1 MTTDGNY
8 NVKYINSINIPQVI
22 GSIKSPLMGEASVAN
37 NIGRVQFYY
46 DSKNFYSIGEVYN
59 YLYKA
64 PITEIINGN
73 LIPAAQ
79 PGGENNFF
87 ASIYPTEINGYFYNF
102 SVRNSSGVGQGGK
115 IWRTPITNPTAWYDT
130 TFSTPSN
137 ATQPM
142 IYNNGTTIYIIGG
155 FVSGTVSTAID
166 TTLVSNVTLNLA
178 TSANTLPAA
187 RVGGTIVQVGSTLY
201 MYGGMNAASTIV
213 DTVFSASTSDPTT
226 WTNSGSLLPVPLV
239 SSSSYNDGTYVWLF
253 GGITT
258 GSTQVNTIYRATVAA
273 PTSFSSVG
281 TIPAVQGNIGIF
293 VYGTNM
299 YLIGYQPSIGG
310 GPKIYRAALA
320 SLTSWT
326 QLRSYDI
333 ALGTAVR
340 SAHSTIVGSYV
351 YLYGGITTGTTKI
364 TTIQSAPIATPLEWT
379 TSSDVLPSGLASGE
393 LIKTKN
399 YLYLVG
405 ADGTTGNVYRAA
417 ITSPTTWTAYSA
429 SGPTYTY
436 GKALISNGNVFY
448 MGGETAVGTPVATIM
463 RAIINSSSTVS
474 GDILSWSAQEAVYFQ
489 MALPIALS
497 RFSLIVAGN
506 FIYIL
511 GGYTTGPVVNTN
523 IYRVSLDSIVFNN
536 YDAAWVNVGTLS
548 QAIINGMVVLINNM
562 VYIVGGGSD
571 AALTLTD
578 DYVTYA
584 SLSDLANGICSFSQE
599 NGAGVSLAEAATTV
613 INNEVY
619 FIGGRS
625 AATTLKYIYKTIY
638 KSSHTLISPIV
649 PEATNSLPT
658 VDLKSGAIGSYTSYQ
673 RTGSLPWLVSDI

>member
-1 MTTDGNY
+1 MTTDGNF
-8 NVKYINSINIPQVI
+8 NVKYINNISIPQVI
-22 GSIKSPLMGEASVAN
+22 RGIASPLMAESRVAT

-46 DSKNFYSIGEVYN
+46 DSKNFYSIGESTN
-59 YLYKA
+59 SLYKA

-79 PGGENNFF
+79 PGGENKMFG
-87 ASIYPTEINGYFYNF
+87 SVYPTEINGYFYNF
-102 SVRNSSGVGQGGK
+102 SVRDTAGAGQGGK

-130 TFSTPSN
+130 TFSTPGN
-137 ATQPM
+137 ASQPM
-142 IYNNGTTIYIIGG
+142 VYNDGTTIYIIGG
-155 FVSGTVSTAID
+155 FVSGTASTVID
-166 TTLVSNVTLNLA
+166 TTLVSNVILNLA
-178 TSANTLPAA
+178 TSSNVLPAA

-201 MYGGMNAASTIV
+201 MYGGMDATSTVV

-226 WTNSGSLLPVPLV
+226 WTNLGSLLPVPLV
-239 SSSSYNDGTYVWLF
+239 SSASYNDGTYVWLF
-253 GGITT
+253 GGLTT
-258 GSTQVNTIYRATVAA
+258 GSTQVNTIYRAAVAT

-281 TIPAVQGNIGIF
+281 TIPAVQGGISIF

-310 GPKIYRAALA
+310 GPKIYRAALS

-326 QLRSYDI
+326 QLRSWNI

-340 SAHSTIVGSYV
+340 SAHSAIVGNYV

-364 TTIQSAPIATPLEWT
+364 TTIQSAPITTPLEWT
-379 TSSDVLPSGLASGE
+379 TSSDVLPSGLAAGQ

-399 YLYLVG
+399 FLYLVG

-417 ITSPTTWTAYSA
+417 LAAPTTWTAYSA
-429 SGPTYTY
+429 AGPTYTY

-448 MGGETAVGTPVATIM
+448 MGGETAVGTPVSTVM
-463 RAIINSSSTVS
+463 RAIIDSSSTVS
-474 GDILSWSAQEAVYFQ
+474 GDILSWSAQEAVYFP

-497 RFSLIVAGN
+497 RFSLIVAGS
-506 FIYIL
+506 FVYIL
-511 GGYTTGPVVNTN
+511 GGYTTGPVVNTD
-523 IYRVSLDSIVFNN
+523 IYRSNLDSINSG
-536 YDAAWVNVGTLS
+536 WVNVGTLS
-548 QAIINGMVVLINNM
+548 QAIIDGMVVLINNM
-562 VYIVGGGSD
+562 VHIVGGGPTTG
-571 AALTLTD
+571 LTTTD
-578 DYVTYA
+578 DYITYA
-584 SLSDLANGICSFSQE
+584 SLSDLANGICNFSQE
-599 NGAGVSLAEAATTV
+599 NTAGVSLAEAATTV

-619 FIGGRS
+619 FIGGR
-625 AATTLKYIYKTIY
+625 TTTDGIKYIYKTIY

-673 RTGSLPWLVSDI
+673 RTGFLPWLVSDL

>member
-1 MTTDGNY
+1 MTTDGNF
-8 NVKYINSINIPQVI
+8 NVKYVNNISIPQI
-22 GSIKSPLMGEASVAN
+22 IKGISTPLMGEAKLAN

-46 DSKNFYSIGEVYN
+46 DSKNFYSIGEASN
-59 YLYKA
+59 KLFIA

-73 LIPAAQ
+73 LIIAGQ
-79 PGGENNFF
+79 PGGENKMF
-87 ASIYPTEINGYFYNF
+87 ASVYPTEINGYFYNF
-102 SVRNSSGVGQGGK
+102 SVRNQAGTGQGGN
-115 IWRTPITNPTAWYDT
+115 IWRAPVTNPTAWYDT
-130 TFSTPSN
+130 SVATPSN
-137 ATQPM
+137 MTQPM

-155 FVSGTVSTAID
+155 FVSGTVSTAIN
-166 TTLVSNVTLNLA
+166 TTLVSGVTTNLA

-226 WTNSGSLLPVPLV
+226 WTNLGSLLPVPLV

-258 GSTQVNTIYRATVAA
+258 GSTEVNTIYRAAVAT

-310 GPKIYRAALA
+310 GPKIYRAALS

-340 SAHSTIVGSYV
+340 SAHSAIVGNYV
-351 YLYGGITTGTTKI
+351 YLYGGINTGTTKI

-379 TSSDVLPSGLASGE
+379 TSSDVLPSGLASGQ

-399 YLYLVG
+399 YLYLIG

-417 ITSPTTWTAYSA
+417 ITAPTTWSAYSA
-429 SGPTYTY
+429 SGPAYTY

-448 MGGETAVGTPVATIM
+448 MGGETAVGTPVSTMMKAV
-463 RAIINSSSTVS
+463 INSSSTVS
-474 GDILSWSAQEAVYFQ
+474 GDILGWAGQEAVYFP

-497 RFSLIVAGN
+497 RFSLIVSGN
-506 FIYIL
+506 FVYIL
-511 GGYTTGPVVNTN
+511 GGYTTGPTVNYN
-523 IYRVSLDSIVFNN
+523 IYRLNIDSISTS
-536 YDAAWVNVGTLS
+536 YLEWVNMGNLS
-548 QAIINGMVVLINNM
+548 QAVIDGMVVLINNM

-571 AALTLTD
+571 AALTATD

-599 NGAGVSLAEAATTV
+599 NSAGVSLAEAATTV

-619 FIGGRS
+619 FIGGRL

-658 VDLKSGAIGSYTSYQ
+658 VDLKTGAIGSYTSYQ
-673 RTGSLPWLVSDI
+673 RTGLLPWLVSDL